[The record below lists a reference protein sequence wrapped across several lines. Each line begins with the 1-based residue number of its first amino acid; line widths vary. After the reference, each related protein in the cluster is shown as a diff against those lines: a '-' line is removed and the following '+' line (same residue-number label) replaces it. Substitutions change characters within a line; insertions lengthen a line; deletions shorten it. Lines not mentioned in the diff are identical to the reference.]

1 MTETASAFSTEDEGL
16 HNGGNGATAP
26 GRRLPRRP
34 TTAGTERIARGCPP
48 KGLSIPV
55 IVEAIRQE
63 TGCSRATAYRAIA
76 DALADG
82 TLVQRTKAC
91 ETPAGWE
98 QPGPAKCGESAH
110 REPHDWRA
118 FGEPSRP
125 VGPRQL
131 VIFVVRAHQRPLS
144 DLAELLVTPELEN
157 GRLIVE
163 LRMDLSRL
171 LKPLTT
177 LG

>member
-1 MTETASAFSTEDEGL
+1 MRHPLAENSQDQRNAVNQLTESLTTD
-16 HNGGNGATAP
+16 AP
-26 GRRLPRRP
+26 
-34 TTAGTERIARGCPP
+34 
-48 KGLSIPV
+48 S
-55 IVEAIRQE
+55 
-63 TGCSRATAYRAIA
+63 
-76 DALADG
+76 
-82 TLVQRTKAC
+82 
-91 ETPAGWE
+91 
-98 QPGPAKCGESAH
+98 
-110 REPHDWRA
+110 
-118 FGEPSRP
+118 GEPSTP

-144 DLAELLVTPELEN
+144 DLAELLVTPELEH